1 MAEPATKLFSTCDV
15 ARALRV
21 SSARVVALR
30 KAGKLEVTA
39 TTLRGRPLF
48 SCETVEAEA
57 ARRRARAMFSP

>member
-1 MAEPATKLFSTCDV
+1 MVMAEAVTQLMGTCDV

-30 KAGKLEVTA
+30 KAGRLEVAA

-48 SCETVEAEA
+48 NPETVEAEA
-57 ARRRARAMFSP
+57 TRRRMKNL

>member
-1 MAEPATKLFSTCDV
+1 LVMAEPATKLFSTCDV

-21 SSARVVALR
+21 SSARVVAMR
-30 KAGKLEVTA
+30 KAGRLEVIA

-57 ARRRARAMFSP
+57 VRRRMKNL